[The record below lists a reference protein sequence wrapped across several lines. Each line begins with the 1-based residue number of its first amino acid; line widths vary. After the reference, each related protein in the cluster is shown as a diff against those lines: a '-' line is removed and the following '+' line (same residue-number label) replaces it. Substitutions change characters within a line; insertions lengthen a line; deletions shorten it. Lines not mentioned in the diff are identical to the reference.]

1 MKVGNGSNYLDTPF
15 FSNIKI
21 DENIAPKLEVVHI
34 SQEDYH
40 NLVTSDKIDDS
51 TLYIVSSDVLNLY
64 GEKIIN
70 VATPE
75 NDSDA
80 ATKKYVDDLSVNLK
94 NDIKIPTKTSELTN
108 DSDFTTTTEL
118 NKVKTA
124 TNDLSNELKT
134 KSSITID
141 GVKSDL
147 SVVHISKDDYHELV
161 INEDI
166 DNSTL
171 YIVSSDNLNAYG
183 EKITNVLSGEDDTD
197 ATNVAQVKSYIND
210 LKTDIDENINI
221 LNEFVEKKVCIDGQ
235 YSDLSILRIN
245 SDEYHELVVNNQ
257 INNETLYIISS
268 ENINAYGERIE
279 NVDTPISASDATNK
293 EYVDNLSVE
302 LTEKI
307 NGIEI
312 PSKISEL
319 ENDAKYANI
328 SVDGEITTDFKVE
341 YIAQDKYHEL
351 VNSEGGPDKNTLYV
365 VSSDTLNMYG
375 ERIEN
380 IAAPLSSNDA
390 VNKEY
395 VDQKCSGYKLV
406 TAEPIGEYP
415 NVTYVIENQTITTIN
430 LDDENLNV
438 TIQLPENKNNG
449 YARDF
454 ILRFNITE
462 IPQIT
467 WSGID
472 ESWDVESEDEDWLNL
487 EIGSNVISFTELA

>member
-15 FSNIKI
+15 FSNVKI
-21 DENIAPKLEVVHI
+21 DENIVPKLELVHI

-80 ATKKYVDDLSVNLK
+80 ATKKYVDELSVNLK

-108 DSDFTTTTEL
+108 DSNFTTTTEL

-124 TNDLSNELKT
+124 TTNLSNELKT

-147 SVVHISKDDYHELV
+147 SVVHITKDEYHELV
-161 INEDI
+161 ISEKI

-221 LNEFVEKKVCIDGQ
+221 LNEFVEKKICIDGQ
-235 YSDLSILRIN
+235 YSDLSILRVN
-245 SDEYHELVVNNQ
+245 SDEYHNLVANNQVNND
-257 INNETLYIISS
+257 ILYIVSS

-279 NVDTPISASDATNK
+279 NVATPISASDATNK
-293 EYVDNLSVE
+293 EYVDNLSIE
-302 LTEKI
+302 LMEKI
-307 NGIEI
+307 DGIEM

-319 ENDAKYANI
+319 ENDVKFTKVSIDSENT
-328 SVDGEITTDFKVE
+328 EDFNVKRVSQEE
-341 YIAQDKYHEL
+341 YHNL
-351 VNSEGGPDKNTLYV
+351 VTSENGADSNTLYI
-365 VSSDTLNMYG
+365 VSSDALNMYG
-375 ERIEN
+375 E
-380 IAAPLSSNDA
+380 
-390 VNKEY
+390 
-395 VDQKCSGYKLV
+395 
-406 TAEPIGEYP
+406 
-415 NVTYVIENQTITTIN
+415 
-430 LDDENLNV
+430 
-438 TIQLPENKNNG
+438 
-449 YARDF
+449 
-454 ILRFNITE
+454 
-462 IPQIT
+462 
-467 WSGID
+467 
-472 ESWDVESEDEDWLNL
+472 
-487 EIGSNVISFTELA
+487 